1 MPERSTVLQ
10 FVQIAAETTPGTTP
24 GTGFRKLQSL
34 RFEVQPEGDFQIHRG
49 APYKFPSLAILNK
62 ELSSVR
68 IPDSPATYNELPY
81 LLASVLKTVA
91 PTVPPGATD
100 ARLWTFDP
108 SSTAGDTPRT
118 FSIEQGDAVR
128 AHRVAYA
135 LLHELS
141 LKFSRESVT
150 IAATGF
156 ARPLQDGITLTS
168 GASEV
173 PLVPIMP
180 HTLDGYLDSTHTG
193 LGTTK
198 LLRLFSGELTVRS
211 RWQAVWTVNSAEQSF
226 AAHYETEPEARLSM
240 MLEADAQGMAHLDQ
254 ARGGATTFFR
264 LRAIGPQIESG
275 HNHELTI
282 DLALKI
288 SKLGTL
294 QDEDGLFVC
303 NVECVVVHDAAWGR
317 ALQATVKNTLTGL

>member
-1 MPERSTVLQ
+1 MVERSTVLQ

-62 ELSSVR
+62 ESASVR

-81 LLASVLKTVA
+81 LLASVLKTTT
-91 PTVPPGATD
+91 PTVPDGATD

-108 SSTAGDTPRT
+108 SSTAADTPRT

-135 LLHELS
+135 LFHELS
-141 LKFSRESVT
+141 LKFSREAATV
-150 IAATGF
+150 AATGF

-168 GASEV
+168 GATEV

-180 HTLDGYLDSTHTG
+180 HTLDGYLDPTHG
-193 LGTTK
+193 ALGTTK

-211 RWQAVWTVNSAEQSF
+211 RWQAVWTVNSAAASF
-226 AAHYETEPEARLSM
+226 AAHYETEPEGRLT
-240 MLEADAQGMAHLDQ
+240 LLVEADAQGMAHLTQ
-254 ARGGATTFFR
+254 ARGGATQFFR
-264 LRAIGPQIESG
+264 LRAVGPQIETG
-275 HNHELTI
+275 QNHELTI
-282 DLALKI
+282 DLAVKV
-288 SKLGTL
+288 SKLGSL

-303 NVECVVVHDAAWGR
+303 NVEFVIVHDAGWGR
-317 ALQATVKNTLTGL
+317 ALQAVVKNTLTGL